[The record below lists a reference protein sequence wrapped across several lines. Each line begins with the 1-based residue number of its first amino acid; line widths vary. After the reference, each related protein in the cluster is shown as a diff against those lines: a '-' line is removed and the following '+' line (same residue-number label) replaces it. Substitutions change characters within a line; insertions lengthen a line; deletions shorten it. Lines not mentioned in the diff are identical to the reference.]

1 MMKVTFQLNGR
12 RKNVDVQR
20 DTKLLWYL
28 REHLGLTGTK
38 YGCGIAQ
45 CGACTIHL
53 DGLPVKA
60 CMTFVAALEGR
71 SVTTIEGLSEDG
83 PHPLQKMWIEEQV
96 PQCGYCQSGQLM
108 QAAALLKQNS
118 KPTLREIQQSMDNVL
133 CRCGTYYR
141 INKAIQKVV
150 DSNGNTR

>member
-1 MMKVTFQLNGR
+1 VKVTFRLNGE
-12 RKNVDVQR
+12 RKTAEVQR

-28 REHLGLTGTK
+28 REQLGLTGTK

-45 CGACTIHL
+45 CGVCTVHL
-53 DGLPVKA
+53 DGYPVKA
-60 CMTFVAALEGR
+60 CMAFVASLEGR

-83 PHPLQKMWIEEQV
+83 SHPLQKMWMEHQV

-108 QAAALLKQNS
+108 QAAALLEQNS
-118 KPTLREIQQSMDNVL
+118 NPTLQEIQQSMDSVL

-150 DSNGNTR
+150 KSKGEGS

>member
-1 MMKVTFQLNGR
+1 MKVTFQLNGR